1 MIAQW
6 RTAATITVA
15 IILLMLTL
23 PLTGCGGSEPPPPA
37 ASIPPA
43 APTITPTA
51 TATPS
56 PTPTPTTIPTATPNL
71 AATVA
76 AIIATAIPPPPT
88 ATPIPTATPVPT
100 ATPIPTATP
109 DIPATVSAELTRVA
123 PTPTPVPPTVSEIVQ
138 GVAAGLVRIVVPGA
152 GGSGFVVD
160 ADGLIVTNA
169 HVVPPQRSVTV
180 YLHDDIGY
188 TGTVLGRDETLD
200 LAVVKI
206 YPDHPLEPMPLGD
219 PASVSTGDEVIA
231 LGFPLGDELGQ
242 DYTVTTGVVS
252 SQRTYGAVEHIQT
265 DAAINPGNSG
275 GPLLNRNGAVIGV
288 NTSTY
293 AGEYDGISFALSVSA
308 VQDNLDA
315 LAAGNDV
322 LASTGG
328 EWWTYENTNCNYS
341 VKVHPNW
348 TLASED
354 FCESHF
360 ERYLFGV
367 IVATRTI
374 GVYDQE
380 PGTTL
385 EDFAQSYHDNLI
397 ILALDWVTFRLLSFE
412 RQQSPDRYVLRY
424 YWRDVDENCPSID
437 VDTIWESLR
446 YYNVMVVNSSIC
458 ALWARSIADEIS
470 EMRVTWRDR

>member
-1 MIAQW
+1 MIAKR
-6 RTAATITVA
+6 RTAAALFAGV
-15 IILLMLTL
+15 ILLMLTL
-23 PLTGCGGSEPPPPA
+23 LLAGCGSSEPSPPA

-43 APTITPTA
+43 EPTITPTA
-51 TATPS
+51 TTPTATPL
-56 PTPTPTTIPTATPNL
+56 PTPTPIPTATPNL

-88 ATPIPTATPVPT
+88 ATPIPTATPN
-100 ATPIPTATP
+100 
-109 DIPATVSAELTRVA
+109 IPATVSAELTRVA

-188 TGTVLGRDETLD
+188 IGTVLGRDETLD

-219 PASVSTGDEVIA
+219 SASVSNGDEVIA
-231 LGFPLGDELGQ
+231 LGFPLGDELGS

-265 DAAINPGNSG
+265 DAATNPGNSG
-275 GPLLNRNGAVIGV
+275 GPLLNRNGEVIGV
-288 NTSTY
+288 NTSSY
-293 AGEYDGISFALSVSA
+293 YGEYDGISFALSVSA
-308 VQDNLDA
+308 VQENLDM
-315 LAAGNDV
+315 LAAGGDV
-322 LASTGG
+322 LASTGR
-328 EWWTYENTNCNYS
+328 EWWTYENANCNYS

-348 TLASED
+348 TLANED

-360 ERYLFGV
+360 ERYFLGLV
-367 IVATRTI
+367 LATKTI
-374 GVYDQE
+374 GVYDQQF
-380 PGTTL
+380 GTTL
-385 EDFAQSYHDNLI
+385 EDFAHSWRDDVVSLSGDFDIFQMTSFKHDSNANSYI
-397 ILALDWVTFRLLSFE
+397 
-412 RQQSPDRYVLRY
+412 LRY
-424 YWRDVDENCPSID
+424 YYREVSDQCTSTDL
-437 VDTIWESLR
+437 DTIVESSR
-446 YYNVMVVNSSIC
+446 YYQFMVVKSSAC
-458 ALWARSIADEIS
+458 SFAPPFIADEIN
-470 EMRVTWRDR
+470 ELRVSWFDR